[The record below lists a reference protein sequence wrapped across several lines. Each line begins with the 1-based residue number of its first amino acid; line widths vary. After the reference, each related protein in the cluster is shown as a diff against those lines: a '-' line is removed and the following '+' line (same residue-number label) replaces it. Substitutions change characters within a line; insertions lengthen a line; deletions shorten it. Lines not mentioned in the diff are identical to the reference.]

1 MTSKAPVDA
10 VLVGAGRRGFR
21 NFGRYAL
28 EHPGDLRIIAVA
40 EPNDALRTRF
50 ARAHDIPI
58 GALPFALGKTWLT
71 ASS

>member
-10 VLVGAGRRGFR
+10 VLVGAGRRGYR

-50 ARAHDIPI
+50 ARAHDIPTE
-58 GALPFALGKTWLT
+58 LYLSLLGRPG
-71 ASS
+71 